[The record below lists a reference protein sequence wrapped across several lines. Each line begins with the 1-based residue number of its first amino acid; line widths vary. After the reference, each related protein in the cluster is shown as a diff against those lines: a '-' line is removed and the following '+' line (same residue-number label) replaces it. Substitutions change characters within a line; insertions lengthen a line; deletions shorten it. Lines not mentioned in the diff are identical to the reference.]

1 MGQNVYVA
9 GVGMTKFTKPGEHDP
24 YPISGSAAVRDA
36 LADAGIEY
44 GAVQQAYAGY
54 VYGDSTCGQK
64 VLYEVGMTG
73 IPVVNVN
80 NNCSTGSSALFL
92 ARQAVAS
99 GAVDCALALG
109 FETMQR
115 GALGNVWT
123 DRPSPFDDF
132 DAKTGELVGQEELPL
147 ALRYFGGAG
156 KAHMDKYGT
165 EMRDF
170 ARVRA
175 KASRHAV
182 NNPLALFRAE
192 MTEADVM
199 DAPLIWPGVM
209 TRLMACP
216 PTCGAAAAVIVS
228 ESFATTYGLR
238 TDVRIAGQVMTTD
251 HHSTCPSYTTA
262 APDSVP
268 HLTSVGRSLH

>member
-44 GAVQQAYAGY
+44 DAVQQAYAGY

-132 DAKTGELVGQEELPL
+132 DAKTAELVGQEELPL

-165 EMRDF
+165 
-170 ARVRA
+170 VTN
-175 KASRHAV
+175 AV
-182 NNPLALFRAE
+182 CPLSFDISVL
-192 MTEADVM
+192 T
-199 DAPLIWPGVM
+199 LS
-209 TRLMACP
+209 
-216 PTCGAAAAVIVS
+216 AAVRQQPRLPVS
-228 ESFATTYGLR
+228 
-238 TDVRIAGQVMTTD
+238 
-251 HHSTCPSYTTA
+251 HHLWHPPPA
-262 APDSVP
+262 APA
-268 HLTSVGRSLH
+268 